1 MKEIHI
7 LSRRDP
13 KGDWCTRN
21 RCGDI
26 NSSVRSLRMAQKEAE
41 DKASAMVMGWIAA
54 EPATEFKIAWIDV

>member
-1 MKEIHI
+1 MNEIHI

-26 NSSVRSLRMAQKEAE
+26 NSLVRSMRLTQKEAE
-41 DKASAMVMGWIAA
+41 DKASVMIMGWIAA
-54 EPATEFKIAWIDV
+54 EPTTEFKLAWISS